1 MRVCVTTTS
10 CNLTK
15 ERKGNTAT
23 QPHITAKMDRTL
35 EPSNKSINDRGR
47 LASLSRG
54 FYPSIVNNL
63 RLRVEGL
70 KLAGPR
76 LSAIG
81 STRSA
86 WGWSS
91 RLIPVRHS
99 HLISLGKLKD
109 VSLGVLSVAHQLGE
123 AIVAFQVTHLNTRT

>member
-1 MRVCVTTTS
+1 MARIRRIDVPVIDC
-10 CNLTK
+10 
-15 ERKGNTAT
+15 R
-23 QPHITAKMDRTL
+23 
-35 EPSNKSINDRGR
+35 
-47 LASLSRG
+47 LSRKTLDIQG
-54 FYPSIVNNL
+54 PIVDRVGGRIE
-63 RLRVEGL
+63 RLIV
-70 KLAGPR
+70 AGPR

>member
-1 MRVCVTTTS
+1 MIKRSVSTAVARFGKVNVVANVGKMQMRQIVGDS
-10 CNLTK
+10 ANLVDW
-15 ERKGNTAT
+15 
-23 QPHITAKMDRTL
+23 P
-35 EPSNKSINDRGR
+35 
-47 LASLSRG
+47 
-54 FYPSIVNNL
+54 F
-63 RLRVEGL
+63 
-70 KLAGPR
+70 LAGPR

-109 VSLGVLSVAHQLGE
+109 VSLGVLSVAHQLRE

>member
-1 MRVCVTTTS
+1 M
-10 CNLTK
+10 
-15 ERKGNTAT
+15 
-23 QPHITAKMDRTL
+23 P
-35 EPSNKSINDRGR
+35 RGR
-47 LASLSRG
+47 
-54 FYPSIVNNL
+54 SIVNEM
-63 RLRVEGL
+63 RGHIDRP
-70 KLAGPR
+70 KMAGPR

-86 WGWSS
+86 WGWSN